1 MKSAPAAILTIIL
14 LFVTFSHSF
23 AQIVNIEK
31 SRFEPDTSKYFLGK
45 ASLGMNLNNRGVIND
60 QTVTFLGINAT
71 TDLAFFSKKHS
82 YMFINFYNYIS
93 NNGTALV
100 SAGYSHFRIHFN
112 TKNKMSYETY
122 AQYQYDK
129 PRGLNYRTLAGVG
142 IRYTLLKNK
151 YMNLITGNGFFIEQ
165 EEWQFSSNEI
175 MQTEVLFLKSNNYLS
190 LRYNVNENLKFNS
203 ILYYQLGHDN
213 TVNLFRHRLSGEAN
227 INVKISK
234 KISMKTTFIS
244 TYENQP
250 VVPVKKY
257 LYTILNGI
265 EVNF

>member
-1 MKSAPAAILTIIL
+1 MTSAPAVKLTLLFIL
-14 LFVTFSHSF
+14 LTFSQSYS
-23 AQIVNIEK
+23 QIVNIEK
-31 SRFEPDTSKYFLGK
+31 SRFEPDTSKYLLGK
-45 ASLGMNLNNRGVIND
+45 ASLGMNLNNRGVINE
-60 QTVTFLGINAT
+60 QTVTFLGINAN
-71 TDLAFFSKKHS
+71 TDLAFFSKKHT

-112 TKNKMSYETY
+112 IKNKMSYETY

-142 IRYTLLKNK
+142 LRYTILKNK
-151 YMNLITGNGFFIEQ
+151 DMNLITGNGLFIEQ
-165 EEWQFSSNEI
+165 EEWQSTNQELLI
-175 MQTEVLFLKSNNYLS
+175 REVLFLKSNNYLS

-213 TVNLFRHRLSGEAN
+213 AVNIFRHRLSGEAN
-227 INVKISK
+227 INVKMSK